1 MRRGAAQSI
10 GRGTPPPTRA
20 VLRGSQSSWC
30 VATQL
35 VGHSMG
41 WSCCAALWCAVQV
54 PDDIVFLDEI
64 PHNATGKVSKLTL
77 RQMFKDYKP
86 AQSKL

>member
-1 MRRGAAQSI
+1 
-10 GRGTPPPTRA
+10 
-20 VLRGSQSSWC
+20 VVC
-30 VATQL
+30 
-35 VGHSMG
+35 
-41 WSCCAALWCAVQV
+41 VQV
-54 PDDIVFLDEI
+54 PDDIVFLEEI